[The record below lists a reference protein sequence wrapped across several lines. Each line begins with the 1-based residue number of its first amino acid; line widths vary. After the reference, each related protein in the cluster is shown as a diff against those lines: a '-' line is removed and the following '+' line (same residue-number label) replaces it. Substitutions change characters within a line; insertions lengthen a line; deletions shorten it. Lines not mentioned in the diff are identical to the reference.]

1 MEITA
6 DFDQNKKKKTPNVR
20 SEIQIKTDKNDI

>member
-6 DFDQNKKKKTPNVR
+6 DFDQNKKKKHQT

>member
-6 DFDQNKKKKTPNVR
+6 DFDQNKKKKKHQT